1 MVAPDVNPARELEMI
16 DTAFLPRPA
25 RRRQRVALLLAVA
38 ATHTVAPADAQE
50 DPQSGFTRS
59 EAEAAVRQVLVDAY
73 VSGVHV
79 DRDPEAVRRGFHPD
93 FVMLVYDEGEL
104 VDVSLQAWLD
114 HMGLDG
120 APTSDTIRHS
130 FRSVDVTGNAAL
142 AIMEIHENDA
152 HIYTDYFSL
161 YRFADG
167 WQIVGKTF
175 YDHGE

>member
-1 MVAPDVNPARELEMI
+1 MT
-16 DTAFLPRPA
+16 DTAFFASPA
-25 RRRQRVALLLAVA
+25 RRQRVVLLLAVA
-38 ATHTVAPADAQE
+38 AAHTVAPADAQE
-50 DPQSGFTRS
+50 VPQSQPAR
-59 EAEAAVRQVLVDAY
+59 ADAAVRQVLVDAY

-104 VDVSLQAWLD
+104 VNVSLQAWLD

-120 APTSDTIRHS
+120 VPTSDTIRHS

-142 AIMEIHENDA
+142 AIMEIHENGT
-152 HIYTDYFSL
+152 HIYTDFFSL
-161 YRFADG
+161 YRFPDG
-167 WQIVGKTF
+167 WRIVGKTF